1 MRPVDDAR
9 LAVRARLRRSWRG
22 VLALA
27 VLGGLGLGIALACL
41 AGARRTESAFDRFL
55 AQSNPGQVEIG
66 IGEDVPPAERLEL
79 VERVRALP
87 QVERSAAGA
96 WVFHT
101 SPDGTRDDVLPM
113 VALDE
118 GFGRDIRRPRVV
130 DGRLPDPGRADEVLL
145 NEQASESLDLGP
157 GDTLDLVG
165 VPAEQADLFFTDEP
179 IDGEVRTF
187 TIVGVARLPEDLE
200 AVQGNRTAFFTP
212 AYWDEVKDELAYFGP
227 ALLVDV
233 EPGQEA
239 AFADAVAEF
248 LPPSAVDNVANV
260 NDVNVNDATRVQGVA
275 LRLFAIVVGIATVT
289 FLGLGFSRQS
299 RTAEEDTRPLRA
311 LGMARAGR
319 GLVVAAPLVAAALV
333 SGLLAAVVAVGLSPL
348 FPFGLAGRAEPDRGR
363 ELDATV
369 VLGGAVVLTLLLVAV
384 AGALATLR
392 VRRLPV
398 ERTSS
403 ERPFPLPL
411 VAGLGVALAL
421 RPGRGARTT
430 PVRSVIAT
438 GVIAVTLVVA
448 TATFGYSLDRLV
460 SEPPRYGWNV
470 DVIFGTSDDPDTFA
484 RTAPML
490 EADERVGEWAVA
502 SVVDLAAGDVSVPV
516 MGIDSQVGEIGPV
529 VIEGRAPSG
538 PGEIALGRETLG
550 QLGRHVGDR
559 IEMAPID
566 GGPATE
572 LSIVGMSVFPA
583 GDHDFPGALGEG
595 GVMTLAALR
604 QVGEAPRHVYLVRV
618 AEQLDPDAVLSDLQG
633 QGPGN
638 YGPASD
644 PEIDNLD
651 QASAVIPALVAAIA
665 VVAVIALGH
674 ALVATVRRRR
684 HDLALFGSLGMRP
697 RQLTAVVLVQAVAI
711 GVIAVALGAPLG
723 LVVARSAWGPVARG
737 LGVADDIAVAAP
749 WGLAAL
755 VLGVLLTVLVLA
767 TGPALAAARTRPA
780 DALRAE

>member
-1 MRPVDDAR
+1 
-9 LAVRARLRRSWRG
+9 
-22 VLALA
+22 
-27 VLGGLGLGIALACL
+27 
-41 AGARRTESAFDRFL
+41 
-55 AQSNPGQVEIG
+55 
-66 IGEDVPPAERLEL
+66 
-79 VERVRALP
+79 
-87 QVERSAAGA
+87 
-96 WVFHT
+96 
-101 SPDGTRDDVLPM
+101 
-113 VALDE
+113 
-118 GFGRDIRRPRVV
+118 
-130 DGRLPDPGRADEVLL
+130 
-145 NEQASESLDLGP
+145 
-157 GDTLDLVG
+157 
-165 VPAEQADLFFTDEP
+165 
-179 IDGEVRTF
+179 
-187 TIVGVARLPEDLE
+187 
-200 AVQGNRTAFFTP
+200 
-212 AYWDEVKDELAYFGP
+212 
-227 ALLVDV
+227 
-233 EPGQEA
+233 
-239 AFADAVAEF
+239 
-248 LPPSAVDNVANV
+248 
-260 NDVNVNDATRVQGVA
+260 
-275 LRLFAIVVGIATVT
+275 
-289 FLGLGFSRQS
+289 
-299 RTAEEDTRPLRA
+299 
-311 LGMARAGR
+311 
-319 GLVVAAPLVAAALV
+319 
-333 SGLLAAVVAVGLSPL
+333 
-348 FPFGLAGRAEPDRGR
+348 
-363 ELDATV
+363 
-369 VLGGAVVLTLLLVAV
+369 
-384 AGALATLR
+384 
-392 VRRLPV
+392 
-398 ERTSS
+398 
-403 ERPFPLPL
+403 
-411 VAGLGVALAL
+411 
-421 RPGRGARTT
+421 
-430 PVRSVIAT
+430 
-438 GVIAVTLVVA
+438 
-448 TATFGYSLDRLV
+448 
-460 SEPPRYGWNV
+460 
-470 DVIFGTSDDPDTFA
+470 
-484 RTAPML
+484 ML

-502 SVVDLAAGDVSVPV
+502 SVVDLVAGDVSIPV